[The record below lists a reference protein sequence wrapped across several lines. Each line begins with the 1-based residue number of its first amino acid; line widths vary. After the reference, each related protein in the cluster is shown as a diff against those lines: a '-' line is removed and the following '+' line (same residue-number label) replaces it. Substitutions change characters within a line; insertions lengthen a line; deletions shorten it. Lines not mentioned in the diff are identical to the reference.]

1 MRSIRWFAATAG
13 ALLLWLGNGA
23 SLVSGASFVSG
34 AQAQPVEKGA
44 LGVGIILGE
53 PTGIA
58 AKLYLADDTALAGGV
73 GFAFVEGGLHAH
85 VDFLWHPWVLDDAD
99 AFVLPAYVGV
109 GGRLLDED
117 QGGGVDVFHLGARV
131 VAGMLFDFK
140 EVPIDA
146 FVEIAGVLDYA
157 FSDDPDGG
165 VGLGLNSGIGARYYF

>member
-13 ALLLWLGNGA
+13 ALLLWLASGALGA
-23 SLVSGASFVSG
+23 SLVSTAH
-34 AQAQPVEKGA
+34 AQSEDKGA

-58 AKLYLADDTALAGGV
+58 AKLYLADDTALAGAA
-73 GFAFVEGGLHAH
+73 GFAFVEGGLHLHA
-85 VDFLWHPWVLDDAD
+85 DFLWHPWVLDDTD

-117 QGGGVDVFHLGARV
+117 RGGGNDVFHLGARV
-131 VAGMLFDFK
+131 VGGMLFDFK

-157 FSDDPDGG
+157 FSDDDGGIG
-165 VGLGLNSGIGARYYF
+165 VGLNAGIGARYYF

>member
-1 MRSIRWFAATAG
+1 MRSIRWFANMAS
-13 ALLLWLGNGA
+13 ALLLVGGA
-23 SLVSGASFVSG
+23 TLVSAVPD

-58 AKLYLADDTALAGGV
+58 AKLYLADDTALAGAV

-109 GGRLLDED
+109 GGRVLDED
-117 QGGGVDVFHLGARV
+117 RGGGVDVFHLGARV

-146 FVEIAGVLDYA
+146 FVEIAGVLDFA
-157 FSDDPDGG
+157 FGDDGGPG
-165 VGLGLNSGIGARYYF
+165 VGLNAGIGARYYF